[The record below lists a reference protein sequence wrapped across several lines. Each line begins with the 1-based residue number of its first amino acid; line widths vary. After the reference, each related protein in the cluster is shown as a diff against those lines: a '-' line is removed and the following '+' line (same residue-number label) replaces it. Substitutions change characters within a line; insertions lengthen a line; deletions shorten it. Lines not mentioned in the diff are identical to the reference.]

1 MAKFRK
7 LIEVSQENE
16 VVCDNPEC
24 DFVVPNV
31 SKNPDV
37 DCKRYLNVACPKCG
51 QNLLTEQDYL
61 QWLALHKY
69 VRFINKWF
77 SWITIFIKE
86 PKERQ
91 CVETHVHNGVKFT
104 PKKRV

>member
-1 MAKFRK
+1 MAKLRK

-16 VVCDNPEC
+16 VICDNPEC
-24 DFVVPNV
+24 DFVIPNV
-31 SKNPDV
+31 SKDPDK
-37 DCKRYLNVACPKCG
+37 DSRQYINIPCPKCG
-51 QNLLTEQDYL
+51 ENLLTEEDYL

-77 SWITIFIKE
+77 SWLTVFIKE

-91 CVETHVHNGVKFT
+91 TIETHVHNGVKFT
-104 PKKRV
+104 NK